1 MINVPE
7 IKEMI
12 FFENDGEIDLLT
24 GSMAPNRFN
33 QIVKRDIEISER
45 NGNPLAIISLKL
57 DLSEFLSKEKT
68 DSTTINTKSDVE
80 AYLVEINFKLTSILR
95 GSDCITR
102 VSKTGFWILINSIK
116 SDGLLILEN
125 RIKNIFPSYIIM
137 KVIHRRAGQDQMSW
151 YQSIDTDHFNGN

>member
-1 MINVPE
+1 MINIPE

-45 NGNPLAIISLKL
+45 NGNSLAIISLKL
-57 DLSEFLSKEKT
+57 DLSGFLSKEKT
-68 DSTTINTKSDVE
+68 DSAAANTKSDVE
-80 AYLVEINFKLTSILR
+80 AYLVEINFKLNSILR

-102 VSKTGFWILINSIK
+102 VSKTGFWILINSLK

-125 RIKNIFPSYIIM
+125 RIKNIFPSYIII
-137 KVIHRRAGQDQMSW
+137 KIIHREVGQDQMSW
-151 YQSIDTDHFNGN
+151 YQSIDTNHFNGN

>member
-1 MINVPE
+1 
-7 IKEMI
+7 MI

-137 KVIHRRAGQDQMSW
+137 KVIHRKAGQDQMSW

>member
-57 DLSEFLSKEKT
+57 DLSEFLSKVKT

-137 KVIHRRAGQDQMSW
+137 KVIHRKAGQDQMSW

>member
-137 KVIHRRAGQDQMSW
+137 KVIHRKAGQDQMSW

>member
-68 DSTTINTKSDVE
+68 DSATINTKSDVE

-137 KVIHRRAGQDQMSW
+137 KVIHRKAGQDQMSW

>member
-57 DLSEFLSKEKT
+57 DLSEFLSKVKT